1 MKRNVWMAFILAP
14 FLFAGCG
21 KTDTE
26 CVPATVASEKAAMV
40 AYCTAN
46 NITYTEHASG
56 ILYEVMSP
64 GLGAQPALTNT
75 VSTVYTGKLLNN
87 TQFDASANP
96 VSFLLSGVI
105 KGWQIGV
112 PKCRVGGTIKII
124 IPAGIA
130 YGMRTRSKA
139 IPPNSVLVFEIEVVK
154 AEPAKS

>member
-1 MKRNVWMAFILAP
+1 MKRNVWMAFLLAP

-56 ILYEVMSP
+56 ILYEVMAP
-64 GLGAQPALTNT
+64 GLSTQPTLANT
-75 VSTVYTGKLLNN
+75 VSVVYTGKLLNG

-96 VSFLLSGVI
+96 VRLALSGVI
-105 KGWQIGV
+105 KGWQIGI
-112 PKCRVGGTIKII
+112 PLIKKGGRIKLV
-124 IPAGIA
+124 IPSSLA
-130 YGMRTRSKA
+130 YGCTGQGSIA
-139 IPPNSVLVFEIEVVK
+139 PNSPLYFEVSLADVL
-154 AEPAKS
+154 

>member
-64 GLGAQPALTNT
+64 GLGTQPTIANT
-75 VSTVYTGKLLNN
+75 IAVVYTGKLLNGN
-87 TQFDASANP
+87 QFDASANP
-96 VSFLLSGVI
+96 VRLALSGVI
-105 KGWQIGV
+105 KGWQIGI
-112 PKCRVGGTIKII
+112 PLIKKGGRIKMV
-124 IPAGIA
+124 IPSSLA
-130 YGMRTRSKA
+130 YGCSGQGSIA
-139 IPPNSVLVFEIEVVK
+139 PNSPLYFEVTLTDVL
-154 AEPAKS
+154 

>member
-1 MKRNVWMAFILAP
+1 MKRNVWMAFLLAP

-46 NITYTEHASG
+46 NITYTEHESG
-56 ILYEVMSP
+56 ILYEIIAP
-64 GLGAQPALTNT
+64 GLGIKPKLTNT
-75 VSTVYTGKLLNN
+75 VSAVYTGKFLNG

-105 KGWQIGV
+105 KGWQIGI
-112 PKCRVGGTIKII
+112 PLIKKGGRIKLVIPSSLAYGCNGSGS
-124 IPAGIA
+124 IPA
-130 YGMRTRSKA
+130 
-139 IPPNSVLVFEIEVVK
+139 NSPLYFEVTLTDVR
-154 AEPAKS
+154 

>member
-1 MKRNVWMAFILAP
+1 MKRNVLLAFLVAP
-14 FLFAGCG
+14 LLFAACG

-56 ILYEVMSP
+56 ILYEVMAP
-64 GLGAQPALTNT
+64 GLSTQPTLTST
-75 VSTVYTGKLLNN
+75 VSTVYTGKLLNG

-105 KGWQIGV
+105 KGWQIGI
-112 PKCRVGGTIKII
+112 PLIKKGGRIKLVIPSSLAYGCNGSGS
-124 IPAGIA
+124 IPA
-130 YGMRTRSKA
+130 
-139 IPPNSVLVFEIEVVK
+139 NSPLYFEVSLTDVR
-154 AEPAKS
+154 

>member
-56 ILYEVMSP
+56 ILYEVMAP
-64 GLGAQPALTNT
+64 GLGTQPTLTNT
-75 VSTVYTGKLLNN
+75 VSTVYTGKLLNGN
-87 TQFDASANP
+87 QFDASANP

-105 KGWQIGV
+105 KGMYRTCYKNPTVLSDCKLLSISKNTQEV
-112 PKCRVGGTIKII
+112 QKHVDKIQVQRQ
-124 IPAGIA
+124 G
-130 YGMRTRSKA
+130 S
-139 IPPNSVLVFEIEVVK
+139 
-154 AEPAKS
+154 